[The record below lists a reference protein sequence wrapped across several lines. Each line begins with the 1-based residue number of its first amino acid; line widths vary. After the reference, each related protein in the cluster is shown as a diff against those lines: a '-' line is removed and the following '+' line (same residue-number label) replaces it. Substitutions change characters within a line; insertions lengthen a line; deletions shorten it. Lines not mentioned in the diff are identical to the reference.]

1 MPFNNTKPNFKL
13 SSNNKSLSLQK
24 PVVMGILNLGEDS
37 FFDGG
42 RYSNVA
48 NAVLQIEKMVS
59 EGAAII
65 DIGAASAKPGSAIV
79 KSELEISRL
88 SIIKE
93 EIQKYPQ
100 VFFSVDTYNAN
111 TAVYAVDIGFDIIND
126 ISSGNIDPKM
136 LETAADLKKPYI
148 AMHMQG
154 TPLHMQ
160 DNPQYVHVTKEVLAF
175 FEEKIQTFKHKGIDQ
190 LILDL
195 GFGFGKTVKHN
206 YQLLREM
213 DLFESIGYPILA
225 GISRKSMIN
234 KVLNI
239 SAQQALNGT
248 SALHMMALH
257 HGASIL
263 RVHDVK
269 EAIECIK
276 LYEAYLGE

>member
-111 TAVYAVDIGFDIIND
+111 TAVYAIDIGFDIIND